1 MRGARRATYAR
12 AWHSRARALS
22 VGVVAIAEPPSQGR
36 LETAR
41 CFLPRVPLIRKG
53 LGIFGTVEKAFK
65 IKEFWGFSWLPRL
78 GQTWVSARPNM
89 GFLLGGLIAGFRL
102 RKAGK
107 EVA

>member
-1 MRGARRATYAR
+1 
-12 AWHSRARALS
+12 
-22 VGVVAIAEPPSQGR
+22 
-36 LETAR
+36 
-41 CFLPRVPLIRKG
+41 
-53 LGIFGTVEKAFK
+53 
-65 IKEFWGFSWLPRL
+65 LPRL